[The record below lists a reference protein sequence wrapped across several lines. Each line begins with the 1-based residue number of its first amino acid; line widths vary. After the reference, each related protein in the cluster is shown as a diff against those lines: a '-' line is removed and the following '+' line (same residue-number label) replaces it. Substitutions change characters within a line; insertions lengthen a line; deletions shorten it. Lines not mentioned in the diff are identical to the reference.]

1 MEGATENYLATGN
14 SVCCT
19 PSNDK
24 RLDEA
29 YEAMSEQIDKIVAE
43 IDKIVES
50 YALVYAVDKDA
61 LFEAVVKDKL
71 YITFTKKGEH
81 QAQGL
86 LSLASDDD
94 KMMGESA

>member
-1 MEGATENYLATGN
+1 MAKLTLTITLSSAAKEGFDDIKKQNGGVPNAERA
-14 SVCCT
+14 
-19 PSNDK
+19 
-24 RLDEA
+24 EA
-29 YEAMSEQIDKIVAE
+29 I
-43 IDKIVES
+43 
-50 YALVYAVDKDA
+50 
-61 LFEAVVKDKL
+61 EAVVKDKL